1 MSDEG
6 RKVANAYEKWPPFT
20 RGGRGNCEGF
30 TVSIIGLVV
39 GTSLLLGEKM
49 IFFRAV
55 EMYETPLSALHSIGV
70 KILSVG
76 GVGTPWNR
84 MEQSGTKRQV

>member
-49 IFFRAV
+49 IFSYIYTP
-55 EMYETPLSALHSIGV
+55 EMYETPLSALHSV
-70 KILSVG
+70 L
-76 GVGTPWNR
+76 
-84 MEQSGTKRQV
+84 E